1 VRAEAA
7 PWVSVADTGESER
20 MAKNDEQESE
30 ELEFDEEEYTD
41 TGVFDPESIAR
52 ELESARPRSRKKISA
67 SARLRIEELI
77 EQKRLE
83 RELREFQDEEFEEFD
98 STWVEDQSPTSQ

>member
-1 VRAEAA
+1 MGRI
-7 PWVSVADTGESER
+7 DES
-20 MAKNDEQESE
+20 QESE

-41 TGVFDPESIAR
+41 TDVFDPESVAKA
-52 ELESARPRSRKKISA
+52 LEQVRPRSRKKISA

-83 RELREFQDEEFEEFD
+83 RELREFQDEEFEDFD
-98 STWVEDQSPTSQ
+98 STWVEEQSAPQ

>member
-1 VRAEAA
+1 MT
-7 PWVSVADTGESER
+7 SKES
-20 MAKNDEQESE
+20 QESE

-41 TGVFDPESIAR
+41 TGIFDPESIAR
-52 ELESARPRSRKKISA
+52 EFESSAKPRVRKKVSA

-98 STWVEDQSPTSQ
+98 STWVEDQPPTQ

>member
-1 VRAEAA
+1 M
-7 PWVSVADTGESER
+7 TNKES
-20 MAKNDEQESE
+20 QESE
-30 ELEFDEEEYTD
+30 ELEFDEEQYTD
-41 TGVFDPESIAR
+41 TGIFDPESIAR
-52 ELESARPRSRKKISA
+52 ELETSKPRARKKISA

-98 STWVEDQSPTSQ
+98 STWVEEQPSPQ